1 MHPEREGANQR
12 SVGHHVTATPAVPV
26 NAPGRIQGID
36 LARALA
42 ILGMFAAHLTVTP
55 PFQWNE
61 PTTWSA
67 LVNGN
72 SSVLFA
78 ALAGVSLALSTSG
91 TDKATP
97 PTGHTLTR
105 ARRLLTARAAI
116 IWIIGLLLVGT
127 GVPVNVILPAYGIL
141 FLVSTRLIAHQLSTL
156 VTTAA
161 LTAITMPVLVSAIN
175 TAASD
180 DIAAERTLATTL
192 IGWYYPFPVWA
203 AFLTTGIAAGRVL
216 ASARN
221 HIIPAAGMVALGVP
235 LAAIGHLLLGPIATH
250 AEDNNGPW
258 LLTTLHVEPHSS
270 GIGEVIGSGGV
281 ALAAIG
287 MCVLICLTP
296 LRHLTWPLRAM
307 GSMPLTAY
315 TAHLLVW
322 KLWALTQTIPSSA
335 SAQML
340 TEFRATEPFWPA
352 TLAILAGCALWNAT
366 IGKGPL
372 EYLVGRAATILASV
386 PNWRPADQS
395 HHGRHRRTADHHT
408 GSHTDDNRD
417 SADPATS

>member
-1 MHPEREGANQR
+1 MPPEREGANQR
-12 SVGHHVTATPAVPV
+12 SVGHHVTATPAVLV

-36 LARALA
+36 LARAVA

-55 PFQWNE
+55 TFQWNE
-61 PTTWSA
+61 PTTWTA

-78 ALAGVSLALSTSG
+78 TLAGVSLALSTSG
-91 TDKATP
+91 TDKDTP

-116 IWIIGLLLVGT
+116 IWIIGLLLVTT
-127 GVPVNVILPAYGIL
+127 GLPVNVILPAYGIL
-141 FLVSTRLIAHQLSTL
+141 FLLGTRLIGEQLSTL
-156 VTTAA
+156 TTLAA
-161 LTAITMPVLVSAIN
+161 LTAITMPVLVAAIN
-175 TAASD
+175 TTAGD
-180 DIAAERTLATTL
+180 DVAAERTLAPTL

-203 AFLTTGIAAGRVL
+203 TFLTTGIAAGRIL

-221 HIIPAAGMVALGVP
+221 RTVPAVGMVTLGVP

-270 GIGEVIGSGGV
+270 GIGEVIGSTGV
-281 ALAAIG
+281 ALTAIG

-296 LRHLTWPLRAM
+296 LRHFTWPLRAM

-315 TAHLLVW
+315 TAHLVVW
-322 KLWALTQTIPSSA
+322 KLWALTQGISPASD

-340 TEFRATEPFWPA
+340 TEFRETEPFWPV
-352 TLAILAGCALWNAT
+352 TLGVLVGCALWNAT

-372 EYLVGRAATILASV
+372 EYLVGRIATALASV
-386 PNWRPADQS
+386 PNRRPADQP
-395 HHGRHRRTADHHT
+395 HQLYRGRHRRTAGRHT
-408 GSHTDDNRD
+408 GRQQEL
-417 SADPATS
+417 P